1 MKLLKSYVQTT
12 LRGMRRRPGYT
23 ILNVVGLAVGLA
35 SFLVGVLFVTDELNY
50 DRFYEHANEL
60 YRLHYVS
67 GGSSASA
74 ASGYIAGEV
83 LTSEYGD
90 RVNVARLRHWAPR
103 KTVRYRERSF
113 IEEKLFMADPA
124 VFDVLELR
132 LLHGDPAHALV
143 APNSIVLTEPMAN
156 KYFGHE
162 DPLGKI
168 IHVDNRTYTVT
179 GVLDARPPN
188 SHLQFN
194 FLVTM
199 HPEGVW
205 RNDTSWQYNR
215 YYTYVRVSDH
225 DLVAELEHLLTA
237 RVREAAQ
244 EEGAAHS
251 HALMP
256 IADIHLHGPS
266 ADALQPGGSLSY
278 LYIFSAIAFLILLI
292 ACVNFINL
300 ATARSADRVRE
311 VGVRKIL
318 GARRRQLF
326 IQFIGEAVLLTTF
339 AVVVAPGL
347 AALALPT
354 FSDLAGKQ
362 LTLSF
367 VDQLWLAPF
376 LGGLVLIVGLAAGC
390 YPALVLSAFE
400 PLRVLKGRGG
410 RGARSS
416 LLRRGLVVAQ
426 FAITTFIVIGTLI
439 ISRQMN
445 YLQQVDRGVDAA
457 QILIVETGNSG
468 RVHGHYGL
476 LKAELEKQPSVE
488 GVTATS
494 SIPGREPGYDSF
506 RLEGFPPEDSLLRAQ
521 RLVVNYDFAET
532 YGIQVVQG
540 RDFNR
545 AFGTDFDEAFLIN
558 EAAVELFGGEDP
570 IGKQLGL
577 FDHEGQIVGIVE
589 NFNFAT
595 LHEKIE
601 PLVLDIANSFNFV
614 SIRLNVQD
622 VPGALAQVNDVWNGI
637 LPGEPLAYYFLSED
651 FERTYRSEMKLRKT
665 LGCFSILAI
674 FVSCLGLFG
683 LASFAAEQRTKE
695 IGIRKVLGASIA
707 GVVALLSRDFLK
719 LVGLAF
725 VVATPVAYLAMER
738 WLESFAYRIEISP
751 EIFVLTGALVLLVAF
766 LTVSYQAIKAAL
778 ADPVKSLRYE

>member
-1 MKLLKSYVQTT
+1 MKLLKSYIQAT
-12 LRGMRRRPGYT
+12 LRGMQRRPGYT
-23 ILNVVGLAVGLA
+23 MLNVVGLAVGLA

-50 DRFYEHANEL
+50 DRFYEQANEL

-67 GGSSASA
+67 GSSGA
-74 ASGYIAGEV
+74 AATSSYRAGEI
-83 LTSEYGD
+83 LASEYED
-90 RVNVARLRHWAPR
+90 RLHVARLRHWGPR
-103 KTVRYRERSF
+103 KTVRFRDRSF
-113 IEEKLFMADPA
+113 IEDGLFMADPA
-124 VFDVLELR
+124 VFDVLKFR
-132 LLHGDPAHALV
+132 LLQGDPAHALV

-156 KYFGHE
+156 KYFARE

-205 RNDTSWQYNR
+205 RNDTAWQYNR
-215 YYTYVRVSDH
+215 YYTYVRVPDH

-237 RVREAAQ
+237 RVREATQ
-244 EEGAAHS
+244 EEGAAPS

-266 ADALQPGGSLSY
+266 ADAQPGGSLSY

-326 IQFIGEAVLLTTF
+326 IQFIGEAVLLTAF

-354 FSDLAGKQ
+354 FNDLAGKQ

-367 VDQLWLAPF
+367 FDQPWLAPF
-376 LGGLVLIVGLAAGC
+376 LAGLVLIVGLAAGC

-445 YLQQVDRGVDAA
+445 HLQQVDRGVDAA
-457 QILIVETGNSG
+457 QILIVETGNRG
-468 RVHGHYGL
+468 RAQGNYAL
-476 LKAELEKQPSVE
+476 LKAELEKQLSVE
-488 GVTATS
+488 SVTATS
-494 SIPGREPGYDSF
+494 SIPGREPGYVGF

-532 YGIQVVQG
+532 YGIEMVRG
-540 RDFNR
+540 RDFDP

-601 PLVLDIANSFNFV
+601 PLVLDVANSFNFV

-622 VPGALAQVNDVWNGI
+622 VPPALAQVKDVWNRI

-651 FERTYRSEMKLRKT
+651 FERTYRAEMKLGKT

-695 IGIRKVLGASIA
+695 IGIRKVLGASVA
-707 GVVALLSRDFLK
+707 GVVALLSKDFLK

-725 VVATPVAYLAMER
+725 VMATPVAYLATER
-738 WLESFAYRIEISP
+738 WLESFAYRIEIRP
-751 EIFVLTGALVLLVAF
+751 GIFVLTGALVLLVAF
-766 LTVSYQAIKAAL
+766 LTVSYQSIRAAL